1 MVKVK
6 FFAVLKKIAGKEEL
20 EVDIHHQKIT
30 LGQLI
35 GQIEREV
42 PKVRD
47 IMKEGRVLVSIN
59 QEMSNEE
66 DFVADGDE
74 IAFLPPF
81 AGG

>member
-6 FFAVLKKIAGKEEL
+6 FFAVLKKIAGKDEL
-20 EVDIHHQKIT
+20 TVDIHNQKIT

-35 GQIEREV
+35 GQVERDL
-42 PKVRD
+42 PQVRD
-47 IMKEGRVLVSIN
+47 IVKDGKVLVSIN
-59 QEMSNEE
+59 QEMAREE
-66 DFVADGDE
+66 DLVKDGDE